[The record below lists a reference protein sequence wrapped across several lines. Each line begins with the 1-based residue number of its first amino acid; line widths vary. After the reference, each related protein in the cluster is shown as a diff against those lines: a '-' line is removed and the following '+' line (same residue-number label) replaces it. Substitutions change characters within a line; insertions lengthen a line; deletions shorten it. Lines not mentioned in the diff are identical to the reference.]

1 LTGIAVLGSVE
12 FESGMLVLGFVGGY
26 QNAFDFVKPCDTICH
41 SGSKQKEE

>member
-1 LTGIAVLGSVE
+1 MEIAVLGSVD

-26 QNAFDFVKPCDTICH
+26 QNACDFVKLSDTICH